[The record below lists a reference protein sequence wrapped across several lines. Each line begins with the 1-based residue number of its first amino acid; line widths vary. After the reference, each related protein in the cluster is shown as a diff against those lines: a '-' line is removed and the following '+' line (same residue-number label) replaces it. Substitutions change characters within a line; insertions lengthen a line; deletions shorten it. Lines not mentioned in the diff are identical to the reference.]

1 MLEQR
6 ESGRAVLAAGV
17 GCRLHCDADDV
28 QRAILA
34 ALELG
39 ARDLADV
46 RAIYA
51 PDFKKDEPCLSLVA
65 ERLQKPLVFL
75 PLAALEQHADGA
87 LTTSEAV
94 TKRFGVPSVAE
105 TAALA
110 GAQGFS
116 RGPSAVRL
124 VGPRTTFGG
133 ATCAL
138 ATEEPA

>member
-1 MLEQR
+1 MFGQK
-6 ESGRAVLAAGV
+6 ESDRATVAAGV
-17 GCRLHCDADDV
+17 GCRADCDAEDV
-28 QRAILA
+28 VRAILA

-51 PDFKKDEPCLSLVA
+51 PEFKKDEPCLPLVA
-65 ERLQKPLVFL
+65 DRLKKPLVFL
-75 PLAALEQHADGA
+75 PLTELENQAAGA
-87 LTTSEAV
+87 LTSSEQV
-94 TKRFGVPSVAE
+94 KSRFGVPSVAE

-110 GAQGFS
+110 GAHALS
-116 RGPSAVRL
+116 RGKAPVRL

-138 ATEEPA
+138 AAEERA